1 MYDSYLENFKE
12 KEAFIADN
20 RNWNYDFQNIDCLDI
35 SLNRSGAEESLL
47 ENIVYSI
54 NQSLESQNT
63 TCVNDD
69 ETYQEESS
77 YDSDDD

>member
-1 MYDSYLENFKE
+1 MTWLSLEFVMHSCVRLDTIS
-12 KEAFIADN
+12 FSV
-20 RNWNYDFQNIDCLDI
+20 YDFQNIDCLDI
-35 SLNRSGAEESLL
+35 SLNISDAEESLL
-47 ENIVYSI
+47 ENIVYST